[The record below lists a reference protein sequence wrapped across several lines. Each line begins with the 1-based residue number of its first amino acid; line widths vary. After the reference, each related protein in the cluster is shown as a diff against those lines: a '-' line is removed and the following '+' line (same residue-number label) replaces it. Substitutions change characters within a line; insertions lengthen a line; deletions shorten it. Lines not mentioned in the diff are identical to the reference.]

1 MDNPALTVI
10 ERMLEAP
17 TEDWVSASII
27 RMNDR
32 LTVFTGSVKNPNLP
46 DEPDFVG
53 GVDLFDLYETL
64 GPGLF
69 DFLLAKLLEFETGGA

>member
-1 MDNPALTVI
+1 MDNPALNVI
-10 ERMLEAP
+10 ERMIEAP

-27 RMNDR
+27 EMRNSW
-32 LTVFTGSVKNPNLP
+32 VFAGSVKNPNFP

-64 GPGLF
+64 GHSTYV
-69 DFLLAKLLEFETGGA
+69 FLLDKLLEFETGGA